1 MAWDPI
7 EDHRCEPL
15 LQLHGDPGDEV
26 GGGLPLLLTSVACE
40 GGAKFLQLLH
50 GGLVP
55 ASSGLGHDGDEG
67 NSLLVA
73 EVSCHPHL
81 VLEACVMA

>member
-15 LQLHGDPGDEV
+15 LQLHGDPGDEM
-26 GGGLPLLLTSVACE
+26 GSGLPFLLTGVACE

-50 GGLVP
+50 
-55 ASSGLGHDGDEG
+55 
-67 NSLLVA
+67 
-73 EVSCHPHL
+73 
-81 VLEACVMA
+81 